1 MLITLRA
8 GSLPAGR
15 ITGTVGLSNV
25 VVTAVHVSL
34 CFKGKMERVLTGVNG
49 HGVERVGGVSANV
62 ADDGQGALGG
72 GKGLNIHEGCKV
84 RLAWVE
90 QEWQRQTTH
99 EES

>member
-1 MLITLRA
+1 MLITLRG
-8 GSLPAGR
+8 GSLSPGR

-25 VVTAVHVSL
+25 VVTAVRVSL

-49 HGVERVGGVSANV
+49 HGVEGVGGIGANI
-62 ADDGQGALGG
+62 ADDGQGALGS
-72 GKGLNIHEGCKV
+72 GKGLNVHEGCIA

-90 QEWQRQTTH
+90 QQLQRQTTH